1 MGVQPQPVG
10 LRGGLWGKAPWR
22 CGELLGR
29 PPCLDKSVAP
39 QGLVLEALGL
49 ASMPCSHCAK
59 QQEAAVEW
67 EQCRKRDL
75 SVLQEGDAVLWVRLP
90 RAPTN
95 PTISPS
101 RAMGTDR
108 RRSVP
113 AALGGCQS
121 LLGKERG
128 KSCSPSRNGRSS
140 QQKPPAIP
148 NVWGDPNGN
157 VGWWG
162 WGVTQ

>member
-1 MGVQPQPVG
+1 MEVWGAAGEAAMPGQERGTAG
-10 LRGGLWGKAPWR
+10 LGAGGPG
-22 CGELLGR
+22 
-29 PPCLDKSVAP
+29 
-39 QGLVLEALGL
+39 LGL
-49 ASMPCSHCAK
+49 H
-59 QQEAAVEW
+59 AVFPSCQTTGGRRGVGAMQKEG
-67 EQCRKRDL
+67 
-75 SVLQEGDAVLWVRLP
+75 SVCPSNGDAVLWVRLP